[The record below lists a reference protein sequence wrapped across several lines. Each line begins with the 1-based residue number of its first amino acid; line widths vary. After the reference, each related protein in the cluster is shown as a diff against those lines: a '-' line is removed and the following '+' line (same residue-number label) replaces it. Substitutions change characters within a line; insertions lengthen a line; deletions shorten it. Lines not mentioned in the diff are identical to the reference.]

1 MKHCQFPVTPAYAF
15 TDYQSQFGSTVPPEN
30 LCEKPQKESVA

>member
-30 LCEKPQKESVA
+30 LCEKPQKESAA